1 MNRKVS
7 PCVVVIIILTVF
19 SFTLVN
25 ASVNIQVSS
34 SESPWPMYGGGPK
47 HKGRSTIDTVDVDGD
62 EKWNISMMGE
72 IESSPVISDKG
83 RIYVGAGDLYA
94 FSSDGTYKWSFGAYG
109 GVKSTPAIGSDGTIY
124 VGSRD
129 SNFYAVNSDGE
140 QKWKFETEGEV
151 VSSPTIAYDDTIYFG
166 SKGGYLYALNPNGTE
181 KWSFDAGKIS
191 SSPAIGE
198 DGTIYVGTY
207 SGTLFAIEK
216 DGELKWSLDVGV
228 YISNSPVIDDDGNIY
243 LGGNE
248 VVAVTPEGEKKWT
261 YSERTDTS
269 VYTSPAISRDGNLYF
284 GSRYIEEKKPKLI
297 KLDAEGTLLW
307 KQNLESYIS
316 SITGSPVIGGNETIY
331 VGSWDGTMHAFN
343 PNGVKK
349 WNITVRGMINSS
361 PTIGYNETIYFGT
374 RSRKLYALGR
384 SRAIKL
390 TAPGNLKTS
399 ICKDKASL
407 TWDSPDDSVRKYKIY
422 RGTSSDSL
430 EFYTVT
436 EDTSYIDKKA
446 EDQIYYYR
454 VSALTEQGE
463 GAKSAKRK
471 IDLVKPSAKA
481 GENRTVSVDNE
492 ITFDASNSEDNEELV
507 NYTWK
512 FNDGMV
518 KRGKV
523 VNHTFGKEGEYKVTL
538 TVTDISGNTDTDK
551 TTVNVEN
558 KNGGTSGFT
567 ILIFILG
574 IMLTTFYIHK
584 KELL

>member
-1 MNRKVS
+1 MNGKVS
-7 PCVVVIIILTVF
+7 LCVVFIILLSVF
-19 SFTLVN
+19 SFTIIN
-25 ASVNIQVSS
+25 ASDSVQASS

-47 HKGRSTIDTVDVDGD
+47 HKGRSTIDTVDVDGY

-83 RIYVGAGDLYA
+83 TIYVGAGDLYA

-129 SNFYAVNSDGE
+129 SNFYAVNHDGE

-151 VSSPTIAYDDTIYFG
+151 VSSPTIADDGTIYFG
-166 SKGGYLYALNPNGTE
+166 SKGGHLYALNPNGTE
-181 KWSFDAGKIS
+181 RWSFNAGEIS
-191 SSPAIGE
+191 SSPAISE
-198 DGTIYVGTY
+198 DGTIYVGSY
-207 SGTLFAIEK
+207 SGTLFALEK
-216 DGELKWSLDVGV
+216 DGELKWSLNLGV

-243 LGGNE
+243 LGANE

-261 YSERTDTS
+261 YSEGTDTS

-297 KLDAEGTLLW
+297 KLDADGNLSW
-307 KQNLESYIS
+307 KQNLDSYIS
-316 SITGSPVIGGNETIY
+316 SITGSPVIGGSETIY

-349 WNITVRGMINSS
+349 WNFTVRGMIDSS
-361 PTIGYNETIYFGT
+361 PTIGYNGTVYFGT

-399 ICKDKASL
+399 ICKDGASL
-407 TWDSPDDSVRKYKIY
+407 TWDSPDDSVKKYKIY

-436 EDTSYIDKKA
+436 DDTSYIDKKA
-446 EDQIYYYR
+446 EDHIYYYR

-471 IDLVKPSAKA
+471 IDLVKPNAEA

-492 ITFDASNSEDNEELV
+492 TTFDASNSEDNQELV

-512 FNDGMV
+512 FNDGTV
-518 KRGKV
+518 KQGKV
-523 VNHTFGKEGEYKVTL
+523 VNHTFGKEGEYEVTL

-551 TTVNVEN
+551 ITVNVE
-558 KNGGTSGFT
+558 KESDETSGFT
-567 ILIFILG
+567 TLILFLG
-574 IMLTTFYIHK
+574 IAFAVVHIYK
-584 KELL
+584 KLD